1 MKRILYCAVALIV
14 VLTGCSKP
22 TAEES
27 LKKAKAAYEHAR
39 IKADSLGGKAD
50 NARVYEESVELYSSV
65 ADSYPDAPEGGEA
78 LFMLAT
84 IRNNH
89 TKEYAKAIESYRL
102 YAQRFPQGERAPISL
117 FLMGYLYNNE
127 LRQFDSAGAVYRRFL
142 AQFPN
147 HELALSA
154 QFELQTLG
162 KAPEDLLPPDPV
174 VAAVPAKEPAPAPKK
189 RPAR

>member
-1 MKRILYCAVALIV
+1 MKRTMYCAVALSV
-14 VLTGCSKP
+14 ALVGCAKP

-27 LKKAKAAYEHAR
+27 LNKAKQAYEHAR
-39 IKADSLGGKAD
+39 ATADSLGGKAD
-50 NARVYEESVELYSSV
+50 NKQVFEVPIEQYSTL
-65 ADSYPDAPEGGEA
+65 AESYPEAPEGGEA

-89 TKEYAKAIESYRL
+89 TKEFAKAIESYRL
-102 YAQRFPQGERAPISL
+102 YAARFPKGERTPISL

-127 LRQFDSAGAVYRRFL
+127 LHQFDSAAAVYHRFL
-142 AQFPN
+142 EQFPS

-162 KAPEDLLPPDPV
+162 KAPEDLLPPEPAL
-174 VAAVPAKEPAPAPKK
+174 AASPAKDQPSTK
-189 RPAR
+189 RPAKK